1 MTTRRRVIATGWIIA
16 AGLAATAC
24 GSESISLKSG
34 SSQQV
39 QHGADLFSERC
50 AGCHTL
56 DVAGTQGGATR
67 VHDRERTDGPNFN
80 VRPETRDS
88 VLYAVRNGGFSG
100 AIMPQNIVVGKDAEA
115 VAAFVSKYAGDER
128 APTISPPSQPVA
140 GAGGGGGQGG
150 GSGAPSTGTTSTP
163 AQGTTSTPEAGTT
176 STSAQGTTSTP
187 AQGTTRTPAHGTT
200 STRAGGTRHASAQ
213 ATTGTPAKGTTSR
226 PAEGTR
232 STGAGGRKQA
242 SAQGKQIFPQQCGAC
257 HTLKDAGTKGQVGPN
272 LDDLKPD
279 LQTTQT
285 QVTNGGGGM
294 PPFKGTLNPGQIQAV
309 SQYVSS
315 VAGK

>member
-24 GSESISLKSG
+24 GSEGISLKPG

-39 QHGADLFSERC
+39 QHGAELFSERC

-80 VRPETRDS
+80 VRPETSDS

-115 VAAFVSKYAGDER
+115 VAAFVSKYAGSKR

-140 GAGGGGGQGG
+140 GAGGGGQGG

-176 STSAQGTTSTP
+176 STPAQGTTSTP
-187 AQGTTRTPAHGTT
+187 EAGTT
-200 STRAGGTRHASAQ
+200 STGTGGTQ
-213 ATTGTPAKGTTSR
+213 
-226 PAEGTR
+226 
-232 STGAGGRKQA
+232 QA
-242 SAQGKQIFPQQCGAC
+242 SAQGKQVFTQNCAAC
-257 HTLKDAGTKGQVGPN
+257 HTLKDANATGQIGPN

-279 LQTTQT
+279 QQTVQT

-294 PPFKGTLNPGQIQAV
+294 PAFKGTLNQAQIQAV
-309 SQYVSS
+309 SQYVAS